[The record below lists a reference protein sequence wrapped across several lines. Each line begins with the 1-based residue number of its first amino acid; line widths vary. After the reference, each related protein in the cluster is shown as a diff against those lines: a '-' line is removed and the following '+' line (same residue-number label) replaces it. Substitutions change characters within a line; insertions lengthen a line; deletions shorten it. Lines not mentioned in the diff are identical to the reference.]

1 MQQQGYVP
9 AVNAM
14 NGNNRDWAGEITP
27 PNRMGGGPDMGYAE
41 DGMSG
46 AEMRNGGMN
55 NMGSSMNGMGSNMM
69 NSMGGSMTGRD
80 RMRTPGG
87 SGMQMRD
94 RQDAVLDMQN
104 NLPDDVIESPASNA
118 EVYAGSTKAMLRRN
132 LGNYVVATFLVGTQN
147 TVSWEGILYDVGNDY
162 VTIYQPGRDR
172 YIVNDIYSLR
182 YTEFYDVRRRQL
194 CDRLMRE
201 QGWDVEENRS
211 PFG

>member
-27 PNRMGGGPDMGYAE
+27 PNRMGGGLDAIYGAPAE
-41 DGMSG
+41 NRLSG

-55 NMGSSMNGMGSNMM
+55 GMGSSMNGMG
-69 NSMGGSMTGRD
+69 GMTGRE
-80 RMRTPGG
+80 RMRTPG
-87 SGMQMRD
+87 SGTQMRE
-94 RQDAVLDMQN
+94 RQDAALDMRS
-104 NLPDDVIESPASNA
+104 NLPDDVIESPTSNA

>member
-1 MQQQGYVP
+1 MQQRNGYT
-9 AVNAM
+9 AANAAM

-27 PNRMGGGPDMGYAE
+27 PARSHNMPDAGMGGAAE
-41 DGMSG
+41 SGMSG
-46 AEMRNGGMN
+46 METRNGERNRMRDG
-55 NMGSSMNGMGSNMM
+55 MGSMQNGMNGMWNEDM
-69 NSMGGSMTGRD
+69 
-80 RMRTPGG
+80 
-87 SGMQMRD
+87 SGMQSGMSGMGQPSRPGGT
-94 RQDAVLDMQN
+94 LDMRN
-104 NLPDDVIESPASNA
+104 DLPDDVIESPTTNA

-211 PFG
+211 SLG